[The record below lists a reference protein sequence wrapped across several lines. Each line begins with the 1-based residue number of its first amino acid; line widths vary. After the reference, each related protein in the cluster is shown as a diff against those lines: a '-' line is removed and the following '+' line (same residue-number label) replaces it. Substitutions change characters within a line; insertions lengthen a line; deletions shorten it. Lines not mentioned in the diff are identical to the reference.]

1 MRKNKNNLDIDI
13 ASGNLPAIRN
23 KSSSAASS
31 PIGKNPGK
39 QIVIL
44 SVPESI
50 EFSRIGDEI
59 PKNAS
64 SPREIQSIM
73 LKSNIQKLLKKIQVL
88 ENSNKDLA
96 EELKKHKVNDDLKN
110 APPHMIESINLNK
123 KNKTIKHDEES
134 ELIGFSRDSC
144 KRYKYKE
151 IELLNSKIQ
160 NEDYERYVDD
170 LLKEISWIKTENN
183 LLKENIEKV
192 TQALNDTRN
201 RIKGYQ
207 NNLKSYE
214 IKLAEK
220 ENEIKY
226 KLEEIKEVYE
236 MLKKSEDN
244 IKNANEYNNSIEVSL
259 VNIQEKEKNI
269 EDRNESLQREIEDI
283 NTILKLKE
291 TVIVDLL
298 KRISTL
304 ESCIEIEKLKY
315 ANDVDN
321 FTRIKE
327 NYELEIE
334 KNKENI
340 KKLEENNY
348 KLSEGLIKLQ
358 NELKQNTPLTNF
370 GHRSYTGLDCKS
382 PADLNKEEISRWHT
396 RFVQSERELYT
407 VKETL
412 EKYKKDDIYFRKQI
426 KQKDI
431 FIEELEKILRT
442 NEKDANLIEKTFISY
457 HLEHIGDLILI
468 ANNIL
473 KNIKDIEMHAKCTNC
488 FSIATNNFIFYPC
501 SHMCCLSCKDLTDS
515 ICMKCSQT
523 ITDIIPTIDLN
534 RISEDCSNIFYEL
547 ENMRKLLNY
556 QQFT

>member
-183 LLKENIEKV
+183 LLKENI
-192 TQALNDTRN
+192 
-201 RIKGYQ
+201 
-207 NNLKSYE
+207 
-214 IKLAEK
+214 
-220 ENEIKY
+220 
-226 KLEEIKEVYE
+226 
-236 MLKKSEDN
+236 
-244 IKNANEYNNSIEVSL
+244 
-259 VNIQEKEKNI
+259 
-269 EDRNESLQREIEDI
+269 
-283 NTILKLKE
+283 
-291 TVIVDLL
+291 
-298 KRISTL
+298 
-304 ESCIEIEKLKY
+304 
-315 ANDVDN
+315 
-321 FTRIKE
+321 
-327 NYELEIE
+327 
-334 KNKENI
+334 
-340 KKLEENNY
+340 
-348 KLSEGLIKLQ
+348 
-358 NELKQNTPLTNF
+358 
-370 GHRSYTGLDCKS
+370 
-382 PADLNKEEISRWHT
+382 
-396 RFVQSERELYT
+396 
-407 VKETL
+407 
-412 EKYKKDDIYFRKQI
+412 
-426 KQKDI
+426 
-431 FIEELEKILRT
+431 
-442 NEKDANLIEKTFISY
+442 
-457 HLEHIGDLILI
+457 
-468 ANNIL
+468 
-473 KNIKDIEMHAKCTNC
+473 
-488 FSIATNNFIFYPC
+488 
-501 SHMCCLSCKDLTDS
+501 
-515 ICMKCSQT
+515 
-523 ITDIIPTIDLN
+523 
-534 RISEDCSNIFYEL
+534 
-547 ENMRKLLNY
+547 
-556 QQFT
+556 